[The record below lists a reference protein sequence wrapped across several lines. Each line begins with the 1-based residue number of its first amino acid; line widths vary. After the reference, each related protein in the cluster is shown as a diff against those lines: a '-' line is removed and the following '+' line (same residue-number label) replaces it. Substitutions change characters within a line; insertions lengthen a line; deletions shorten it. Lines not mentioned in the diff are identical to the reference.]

1 MTPECIHGFIP
12 EHCAACRT
20 CPHGI
25 MTSRCG
31 RCAAAASARQS
42 AKVIAAEQPP
52 EQYQGHEIFFV
63 PVERSWYYRTD
74 DGVRSRE
81 SYPSAFRARRAISE
95 ALTAGPEKPRQ
106 KAKRR

>member
-25 MTSRCG
+25 TTSRCG
-31 RCAAAASARQS
+31 RCAAAATARQS
-42 AKVIAAEQPP
+42 AKAVVAEQPS
-52 EQYQGHEIFFV
+52 EDYQGHEIFFV
-63 PVERSWYYRTD
+63 PIERSWYFGAT

-81 SYPSAFRARRAISE
+81 SYPSAFRARRAITE
-95 ALTAGPEKPRQ
+95 ALAAGPEKSRQ
-106 KAKRR
+106 KAKRH